1 MMTGN
6 REQFRVTFWI
16 ATEREGKRG
25 LSKQQKKYT
34 QCKMQKE
41 MEWNERNAE
50 SVSRTPKRC
59 HPSPQ
64 SSQRLYRH
72 HVDFSGA
79 FVHHFNLPYWAVKRV
94 CSTKRKLAICL
105 YVLQFYYEVQ
115 NVVKIDVCSSIV
127 HTLQTTQKQFKSQTP
142 KWLCFKLANLMMSS
156 EMEMKIPAAAGRK
169 KTLLLSENLDASNS
183 FHLNCLKYVFF
194 DAMDLF
200 FVHL

>member
-16 ATEREGKRG
+16 ATERERKRG

-64 SSQRLYRH
+64 SNQRLYRH

-169 KTLLLSENLDASNS
+169 KKL
-183 FHLNCLKYVFF
+183 YY
-194 DAMDLF
+194 
-200 FVHL
+200 

>member
-1 MMTGN
+1 
-6 REQFRVTFWI
+6 
-16 ATEREGKRG
+16 
-25 LSKQQKKYT
+25 
-34 QCKMQKE
+34 MQKE

-50 SVSRTPKRC
+50 SVSRTPKRS

-127 HTLQTTQKQFKSQTP
+127 RTLQTTQKQFESQTP

-156 EMEMKIPAAAGRK
+156 EMEMKIRAK
-169 KTLLLSENLDASNS
+169 KNFIIKWKLGCFKLISLELSQI
-183 FHLNCLKYVFF
+183 CFF
-194 DAMDLF
+194 DAMDF
-200 FVHL
+200 FCSSIEPKLLLNEFERNFLYSWIQFICVNLDPAFDTL